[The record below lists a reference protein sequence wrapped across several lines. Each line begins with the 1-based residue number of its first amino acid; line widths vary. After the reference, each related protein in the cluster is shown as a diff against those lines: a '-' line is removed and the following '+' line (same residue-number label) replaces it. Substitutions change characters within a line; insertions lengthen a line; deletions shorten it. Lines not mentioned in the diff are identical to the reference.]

1 MNSRGLGSV
10 NEYAIVVRS
19 VFALGDRPKAI
30 VLYDLRSGSTST
42 VLGISDVQAGIATQN
57 EKK

>member
-1 MNSRGLGSV
+1 MNSKGLGSV
-10 NEYAIVVRS
+10 NEYAKKPIVVRS
-19 VFALGDRPKAI
+19 V
-30 VLYDLRSGSTST
+30 LYDLCSGSTLT